1 MRDPRELMLAL
12 GDVVS
17 AVERNRLAVSR
28 AALGMGG
35 TEIVTL
41 GELAVQGPRTPTQIA
56 DRAQLGS
63 PSVTALIDRLEHGG
77 LVTRVPHPSD
87 RRKVLV
93 KLTDTGH
100 RIAGLLAGQART
112 AIQRCTAEL
121 TDDEYRL
128 VLRFLRQTVIE
139 FLHLPEPR
147 AGDHRA
153 APRGTPTRS
162 QPGPGSPPG
171 WEGHSQSLTGE
182 CC

>member
-1 MRDPRELMLAL
+1 MDRSDTASRRTLIEGPAPSAAQADPSMRDPRELMLAL
-12 GDVVS
+12 DDVVS

-28 AALGMGG
+28 AAL
-35 TEIVTL
+35 
-41 GELAVQGPRTPTQIA
+41 
-56 DRAQLGS
+56 
-63 PSVTALIDRLEHGG
+63 
-77 LVTRVPHPSD
+77 
-87 RRKVLV
+87 
-93 KLTDTGH
+93 
-100 RIAGLLAGQART
+100 GLLAGQART

-128 VLRFLRQTVIE
+128 VLGFLRQTVIE
-139 FLHLPEPR
+139 FLHVPEPR

-153 APRGTPTRS
+153 ATRGTPTRS